1 MLNDKPFII
10 SNSLFFHLIRFD
22 KVDEAVVSI
31 ESSNNCFFAS
41 IHTVYTSLGKR
52 SHLTSKIEGSL
63 NWLDCKWT
71 TVPAII
77 FRALKQFAY
86 LIFPFFVVLG
96 SFWISEHLIYR

>member
-1 MLNDKPFII
+1 MLNVKPFSFII

-22 KVDEAVVSI
+22 KVEEAVISI

-86 LIFPFFVVLG
+86 LIFPFLLYWVPSGFQN
-96 SFWISEHLIYR
+96 I